1 MIVIDASIAT
11 KWLSAEPDSAKAAR
25 ILERDDAFI
34 APDIVLAETANALW
48 KKHRAGDI
56 DQNGLDDAVA
66 ALLAADLVMIGTNE
80 LLKDATVLA
89 ARHQHPVYDCLY
101 LALAQRRAA
110 VLATA
115 DDRLARLSRSVRIAV
130 WMPGDA

>member
-1 MIVIDASIAT
+1 LIVIDASIAT

-48 KKHRAGDI
+48 KKYRTGDI
-56 DQNGLDDAVA
+56 DKGGLDDAVA
-66 ALLAADLVMIGTNE
+66 ALLAADLVLIGTSE
-80 LLKDATVLA
+80 LLKEATALA
-89 ARHQHPVYDCLY
+89 AAHKHSVYDCLY
-101 LALAQRRAA
+101 LALAQHRGA

-115 DDRLARLSRSVRIAV
+115 DDRLARLSRSVQITV